1 MEINDIHS
9 LFLESKGVTTDTRK
23 IKRDTIFFALK
34 GDNFNGNTYAV
45 EALEQGASYAIID
58 DKDFASGDSRIIL
71 VADALKT
78 LQDLA
83 HIHRKHLDIPILAL
97 TGSNGKTTTKELINS
112 VLSKKFKTVATQ
124 GNLNNH
130 IGVPLTLLSMTS
142 DTEFGI
148 VEMGANH
155 IGEIE
160 QLTEIAAPDFGYIT
174 NFGKAHL
181 EGFGGVAGV
190 IKGKSELYTYLIG
203 HKGTLFL
210 NLDDPIQKS
219 KIGQTH
225 SYTFSQSKDSD
236 VHFTYKTAN
245 PFASLIL
252 NNQHLKSNLIGQ
264 YNTINIAAAAAIGC
278 YFKINT
284 EDIINAIESYIP
296 SNNRSQIIEREE
308 QTIILDAYNANPS
321 SMEAALN
328 NFAGLEAKSKIAF
341 LGDMFELGESAVE
354 EHQYIADLARNL
366 DLENIVFLG
375 ENFKKI
381 KTKNHQFENIK
392 DLEEK
397 GLPAEI
403 SYLLPQATILIKGSR
418 GMKLEGILDLLN
430 N

>member
-45 EALEQGASYAIID
+45 EALEHGASYAIID
-58 DKDFASGDSRIIL
+58 DKDFASDDSRIIL

-160 QLTEIAAPDFGYIT
+160 QLTEITAPDFGYIT

-219 KIGQTH
+219 KTGQTH

-236 VHFTYKTAN
+236 VHFTYETAN

-296 SNNRSQIIEREE
+296 SNNRSQIIKREE

-366 DLENIVFLG
+366 DLENVIFLG

>member
-9 LFLESKGVTTDTRK
+9 LFLKSKGVTTDTRK

-45 EALEQGASYAIID
+45 EALEYGASYAIID
-58 DKDFASGDSRIIL
+58 DKDYASDNNRIIL

-190 IKGKSELYTYLIG
+190 VKGKSELYTYLIG

-219 KIGQTH
+219 KTGQTH
-225 SYTFSQSKDSD
+225 SYTFSQSEGSD
-236 VHFTYKTAN
+236 VHFRYETAN

-366 DLENIVFLG
+366 DLENVVFLG

-381 KTKNHQFENIK
+381 KTKNHQYKNIK

>member
-23 IKRDTIFFALK
+23 IEKDTIFFALK
-34 GDNFNGNTYAV
+34 GDNFNGNSYAV
-45 EALEQGASYAIID
+45 EALEHGASYAIID
-58 DKDFASGDSRIIL
+58 DKDYASDDSRIIL
-71 VADALKT
+71 VKDALKT

-83 HIHRKHLDIPILAL
+83 HTHRKFLDIPILAL
-97 TGSNGKTTTKELINS
+97 TGSNGKTTTKELINT
-112 VLSKKFKTVATQ
+112 VLSKKFKTVATR

-142 DTEFGI
+142 GTELGI
-148 VEMGANH
+148 IEMGANH

-181 EGFGGVAGV
+181 EGFGSVAGV
-190 IKGKSELYTYLIG
+190 VKGKSELYTYLIG

-219 KIGQTH
+219 KAGQTH
-225 SYTFSQSKDSD
+225 NYTFSHSKDSD
-236 VHFTYKTAN
+236 VHFTYEAAN
-245 PFASLIL
+245 PFASLIIHDQ
-252 NNQHLKSNLIGQ
+252 NLKSNLIGQ

-278 YFKINT
+278 YFKIDT
-284 EDIINAIESYIP
+284 EDIISALESYIP
-296 SNNRSQIIEREE
+296 SNNRSQIIESEE

-341 LGDMFELGESAVE
+341 LGDMFELGESAVA
-354 EHQYIADLARNL
+354 EHQYIADLAHNL
-366 DLENIVFLG
+366 GLENLIFLG
-375 ENFKKI
+375 ENFKKTS
-381 KTKNHQFENIK
+381 TKNHQYKNIQ

-403 SYLLPQATILIKGSR
+403 TYLLPQATILIKGSR

-430 N
+430 S